1 MAAMSRRSAV
11 VWLLAGLA
19 ALLIGYFGFFFYR
32 DNFATHYPLKSI
44 SAETLRS
51 GSIPW
56 WNFHDSGGQPLAGN
70 PNALTFYPDTL
81 LFLFLPAH
89 VAFNLHFLIHWIAA
103 WLVMRALCVAA
114 GASLNAARFGATVY
128 ALSGVVI
135 SASAFY
141 NLMTAVVLIPL
152 AFLAAE
158 RRSARLLGLAFGLM
172 LLAAEPVTLL
182 GGAIGVLV
190 ISAGRMT
197 VTQLAFAAAMGLAIG
212 SPQIIAYSEIAG
224 EVERVVGFSSETV
237 LRTSLTPLR
246 IAEIF
251 LWPFSGFL
259 NDAGG
264 LRVRLFSTLFVG
276 IIAIPA
282 AISRS
287 RYTLVLAAM
296 LFLAMGEQNPL
307 IRWVIEEL
315 PALRIIR
322 FPEKFVLVLV
332 PALVVLIARFF
343 NEARFKIAWILIT
356 IGPLLWITWRA
367 LPIDW
372 FEPYRVTPVA
382 ARRVHQLQSIVH
394 DMPARA
400 EYRARA
406 ARLEPLFGATAG
418 LRYGIVRSPDGM
430 HSLLSRL
437 VAERFAAVPPPLRER
452 YLRIHG
458 CDVPGA
464 LPDVFAVQRVIVARD
479 LQEAVTHIESP
490 SFDEQ
495 SMAVVPMPLAVV
507 PGGAPVIAYRERR
520 QRIEIELEPVAEP
533 FLLMV
538 NQSYFG
544 AWVARA
550 GEREL
555 EILPVNLD
563 RLGVIV
569 PPGTSSIALQFGR
582 RRQVIAATWAASL
595 LLLVALPLIEKRDR
609 RSRQIERS
617 ADEDGPHP

>member
-1 MAAMSRRSAV
+1 
-11 VWLLAGLA
+11 
-19 ALLIGYFGFFFYR
+19 
-32 DNFATHYPLKSI
+32 
-44 SAETLRS
+44 
-51 GSIPW
+51 
-56 WNFHDSGGQPLAGN
+56 
-70 PNALTFYPDTL
+70 
-81 LFLFLPAH
+81 
-89 VAFNLHFLIHWIAA
+89 
-103 WLVMRALCVAA
+103 
-114 GASLNAARFGATVY
+114 
-128 ALSGVVI
+128 
-135 SASAFY
+135 
-141 NLMTAVVLIPL
+141 L

-197 VTQLAFAAAMGLAIG
+197 LSQLAIAAAVGLAIG

-224 EVERVVGFSSETV
+224 EVERLAGFSSETV

-264 LRVRLFSTLFVG
+264 FRVRLFSTLFLGV
-276 IIAIPA
+276 IAIPA
-282 AISRS
+282 VISRS
-287 RYTLVLAAM
+287 RYNLGVAAM

-307 IRWVIEEL
+307 VRWVIEEL
-315 PALRIIR
+315 PALRVVR

-343 NEARFKIAWILIT
+343 SKARFKIVWILIT
-356 IGPLLWITWRA
+356 IAPLVWTTWRA

-382 ARRVHQLQSIVH
+382 ARRVHSVQATVH
-394 DMPARA
+394 DMPARS

-437 VAERFAAVPPPLRER
+437 VAERFAAVPPPLRQR

-464 LPDVFAVQRVIVARD
+464 LPHAVAVQRVIVGRD
-479 LQEAVTHIESP
+479 LQEAVAHIESQ

-495 SMAVVPMPLAVV
+495 TMAVVPMPLAVAA
-507 PGGAPVIAYRERR
+507 GRASEITYRERG
-520 QRIEIELEPVAEP
+520 QRIEIDLDPPAEP

-550 GEREL
+550 GGREL
-555 EILPVNLD
+555 ETLPVNLD

-569 PPGTSSIALQFGR
+569 PAGTSSLTIHFGR
-582 RRQVIAATWAASL
+582 RRHLIAATWAASL
-595 LLLVALPLIEKRDR
+595 LLLFALPLIEKRDR

-617 ADEDGPHP
+617 ADEDRPRP